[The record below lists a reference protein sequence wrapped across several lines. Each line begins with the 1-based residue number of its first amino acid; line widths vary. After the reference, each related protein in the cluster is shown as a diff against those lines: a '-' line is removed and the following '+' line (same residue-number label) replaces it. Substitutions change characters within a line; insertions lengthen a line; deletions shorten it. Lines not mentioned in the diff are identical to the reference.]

1 MSNVIQVKRK
11 TTTGVPA
18 AASLAVGEQCYVIPD
33 KDLYIKNQDGTLTLI
48 NQTITSGTVAPT
60 GGNDG
65 DIYLQYT
72 T

>member
-1 MSNVIQVKRK
+1 MANVIQVKRK
-11 TTTGVPA
+11 TTTGAPP

-33 KDLYIKNQDGTLTLI
+33 KDLWIKNQDGTVTLI
-48 NQTITSGTVAPT
+48 NQTITSGTAVPS

-72 T
+72 P